1 MFSGYVRKLSV
12 LVRAFSQYLGTY
24 DLVKLFDNFL
34 DNLGNIICQVVNL
47 SCDLYQLKY
56 YSLKLYARIH
66 YFVFTAGAL

>member
-47 SCDLYQLKY
+47 TCDLYQLKY
-56 YSLKLYARIH
+56 YSLKLNARID